1 MTSAAGPPALSLFYA
16 VLRGVC
22 PRKTTD
28 FKLPPAPN
36 AGHKLAFLG
45 NGLGRSPNARRWCSG
60 TLLAGGPAFYV
71 QLQIFLFP
79 LEQAVRQQLLLDVLK
94 ADALHRVGEA
104 LAGQALLPE

>member
-1 MTSAAGPPALSLFYA
+1 MQEGWFPSPLF

-28 FKLPPAPN
+28 FKLHSAPN
-36 AGHKLAFLG
+36 ADRKLAFLG

-60 TLLAGGPAFYV
+60 TLLAGGPALHI
-71 QLQIFLFP
+71 QLEVVFLP